1 MTERCLLRQPA
12 AAELSA
18 AAGGAAA
25 TEEKCTQGG
34 VMPVSTAGMLGMAS
48 LVLVVAI
55 LINSAMALLL
65 PKGSSKP
72 HRYA

>member
-1 MTERCLLRQPA
+1 
-12 AAELSA
+12 
-18 AAGGAAA
+18 
-25 TEEKCTQGG
+25 
-34 VMPVSTAGMLGMAS
+34 MPVSTAGMLGMAS